1 MNIQKLDK
9 NVKKLLLDYKS
20 KSKTLT
26 NLVLQII
33 KWDISDRI
41 IIDDC
46 VKMIDDLQEEIKLN
60 SRKTL

>member
-1 MNIQKLDK
+1 MLE
-9 NVKKLLLDYKS
+9 YKS

>member
-1 MNIQKLDK
+1 LANI
-9 NVKKLLLDYKS
+9 
-20 KSKTLT
+20 
-26 NLVLQII
+26 VLQII

-46 VKMIDDLQEEIKLN
+46 VNMVDDLQNEIKLN